1 MRLSDGEGEVLGPQE
16 GTTLLQA
23 GVGGEV
29 WGGTQDISANKP
41 ECGGSGHWSGYRN
54 GLGRLWGAL

>member
-16 GTTLLQA
+16 GTMLLQA
-23 GVGGEV
+23 GVGSEV
-29 WGGTQDISANKP
+29 WRGTQDISANKP